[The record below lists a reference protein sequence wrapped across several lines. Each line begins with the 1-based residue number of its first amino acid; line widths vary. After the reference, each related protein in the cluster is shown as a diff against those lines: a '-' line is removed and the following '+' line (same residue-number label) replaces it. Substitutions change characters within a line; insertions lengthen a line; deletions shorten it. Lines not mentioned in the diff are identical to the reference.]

1 MAKKTAITQKTSR
14 EFPPQE
20 IQEIITGLFEF
31 MNDKDQKG
39 NIFVKDYLILER
51 QLLHSDIQILKE
63 TSEQFLLA
71 FNNGMQIEEIKLKKF
86 AAADRLNASFVK
98 EILNRDHNTTSYY

>member
-1 MAKKTAITQKTSR
+1 MAKKQETPAKTSR
-14 EFPPQE
+14 EFTPEE

-39 NIFVKDYLILER
+39 NIFVNDYLILER
-51 QLLHSDIQILKE
+51 QLLHSDIQILKTTNE
-63 TSEQFLLA
+63 TFLTA
-71 FNNGMQIEEIKLKKF
+71 FRNGMQIEETKLKKF

-98 EILNRDHNTTSYY
+98 EILNRDHNTNSY